1 MYFLYVIIP
10 VKCRNKI
17 LKAPGI
23 DLFKKLTKN
32 NSLMRNKQ
40 IIAKK
45 SDERRFALSILNYIV
60 QYSEAWQSIKVHI
73 RKTNT

>member
-45 SDERRFALSILNYIV
+45 ILKKSDERRFGLSVLNYIV
-60 QYSEAWQSIKVHI
+60 
-73 RKTNT
+73 